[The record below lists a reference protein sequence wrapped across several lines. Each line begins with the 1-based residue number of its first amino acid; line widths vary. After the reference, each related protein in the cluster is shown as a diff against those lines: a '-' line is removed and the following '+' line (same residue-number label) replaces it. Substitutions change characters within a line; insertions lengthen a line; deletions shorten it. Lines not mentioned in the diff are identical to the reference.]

1 MYDLPLAPT
10 ETATSEEEVV
20 SADFHARHWEFSEV
34 GPIQVGSDAH
44 YRMFT
49 ALLGATYNPYK
60 PAVLDWPKLEPET
73 LARITALPI
82 WDIAVQTEI
91 KAAAR
96 IAFYTHTVR
105 HEALRAALLHMA
117 GEEARHKDVLSRLV
131 AAYDIPMKP
140 EPYYALPNDAEWGWL
155 VTGFSECIDSFFAYG
170 LFELAKRSGYFPE
183 ALVAT
188 FEPVVQEEGRHILF
202 FANWLA
208 WHRANLRWYKR
219 IVFELKVWAV
229 WGFLVYERIGIAK
242 DVDGLEGADAN
253 FTMNGSAALSKEMDL
268 LTLLAICLEE
278 DKKRM
283 AGYDSRLKRPTFM
296 PFLGRI
302 GLTALR
308 VKKRIIGR

>member
-1 MYDLPLAPT
+1 MNEIRVIPT
-10 ETATSEEEVV
+10 ETAASEEDVI
-20 SADFHARHWEFSEV
+20 SADFQARHWDFPER
-34 GPIQVGSDAH
+34 GAIRVGSEEH

-73 LARITALPI
+73 LQRITSLPI

-96 IAFYTHTVR
+96 IAFFAQTVP
-105 HEALRAALLHMA
+105 HEALRAALLHMS

-131 AAYDIPMKP
+131 GAYDIPMKP

-155 VTGFSECIDSFFAYG
+155 VTGFSECVDSFFAYG
-170 LFELAKRSGYFPE
+170 LFEMAKRSGYFPE
-183 ALVAT
+183 KLVET

-208 WHRANLRWYKR
+208 WHRANLPWHKR
-219 IVFELKVWAV
+219 IWFELKVWAV
-229 WGFLVYERIGIAK
+229 WGFLIYERIGIAK

-253 FTMNGSAALSKEMDL
+253 FTMNGSAAISDEMDL
-268 LTLLAICLEE
+268 HTLLAICLEE

-283 AGYDSRLKRPTFM
+283 AGYDSRLRRPTTM

-308 VKKRIIGR
+308 LKKRITGR